1 MTDNIQDYLNF
12 IGGILAAVFGWLG
25 RTLWGAVCE
34 LKRDLSELQRHLPE
48 SYVAKKDYERF
59 EDRIISIL
67 NRIEEK
73 IDNKADKE

>member
-1 MTDNIQDYLNF
+1 MADNIQDYLNF

-25 RTLWGAVCE
+25 RTLWGAVSE